1 MAFAAVARSGVRA
14 LPLFFPSRH
23 SRGSA
28 RNLPVL
34 SPTPVLWTWLG
45 AGLIA
50 LVAGRLLFGL
60 WVAARDRRAD
70 AKRREAEL
78 ARLAEEIAAARDAR
92 QKRAQEPVPWHGFR
106 QLVVRKRVEE
116 STQVCSF
123 HLAAHDGKPLPAF
136 KPGQYLT
143 FRLPGSGREGGQLV
157 RCYSLSDHP
166 HQPFYRVT
174 IKRVL
179 PAPGAPSGG
188 LGSTLFHSQI
198 KELDVLDVR
207 APAGKFCLDPN
218 DPTPVVLIGGGI
230 GLTPVY
236 SMLAT
241 LVHLKSSRTV
251 WLYYGV
257 RHRREH
263 LFKTE
268 LETIAREHPN
278 VRIRICYSQPDPAD
292 RLGEDY
298 HVAGRI
304 TPELLRSELPSND
317 FAFYYCGPG
326 GMMESL
332 TNGLKAW
339 GVPEARLHFE
349 AFGPLSVKRVAP
361 VGTTVRHQV
370 TFRKTGTARPWDVS
384 CGTLLDLAEQ
394 AGVTIPS
401 GCRTGNC
408 GTCLVAMHE
417 GQVTYVQTPGTP
429 PEGRSCL
436 ACIAQPKGD
445 VVLDA

>member
-1 MAFAAVARSGVRA
+1 MLSQTSAF
-14 LPLFFPSRH
+14 
-23 SRGSA
+23 
-28 RNLPVL
+28 
-34 SPTPVLWTWLG
+34 WTWLG
-45 AGLIA
+45 AALIGLVVIRV
-50 LVAGRLLFGL
+50 LVGLGASARQRRLDARRLETDLAGLS
-60 WVAARDRRAD
+60 
-70 AKRREAEL
+70 EQL
-78 ARLAEEIAAARDAR
+78 ATARDAR
-92 QKRAQEPVPWHGFR
+92 QKRAQEAAPWHGFR

-174 IKRVL
+174 IKRVP
-179 PAPGAPSGG
+179 PAPGAPAGG

-236 SMLAT
+236 CMLST
-241 LVHLKSSRTV
+241 LVHLKSPRTV
-251 WLYYGV
+251 WLYYGL

-263 LFKTE
+263 LFKAE
-268 LETIAREHPN
+268 LDAIAQQHPN
-278 VRIRICYSQPDPAD
+278 VRIRICYSQPDAAD
-292 RLGEDY
+292 RLGVDY
-298 HVAGRI
+298 HVAGRV

-326 GMMESL
+326 AMMESL
-332 TNGLKAW
+332 TSGLKAW

-349 AFGPLSVKRVAP
+349 AFGPLSVKRAAP
-361 VGTTVRHQV
+361 AGAAVRHQV
-370 TFRKTGTARPWDVS
+370 TFRKTGTARPWDAS

-394 AGVTIPS
+394 AGVTIAS

-408 GTCLVAMHE
+408 GTCLVTMHE
-417 GQVTYVQTPGTP
+417 GHVAYVQTPGTP
-429 PEGRSCL
+429 PEAGTCL

>member
-1 MAFAAVARSGVRA
+1 
-14 LPLFFPSRH
+14 
-23 SRGSA
+23 
-28 RNLPVL
+28 VL
-34 SPTPVLWTWLG
+34 SSTPALWTWLG
-45 AGLIA
+45 IALIA
-50 LVAGRLLFGL
+50 FVIGRGVLGL
-60 WVAARDRRAD
+60 WVSTKRQRSEVA
-70 AKRREAEL
+70 RRESEL
-78 ARLAEEIAAARDAR
+78 ARLAEELAAAREAR
-92 QKRAQEPVPWHGFR
+92 QKRSPEAAPWNGFR

-116 STQVCSF
+116 SAQVCSF
-123 HLAAHDGKPLPAF
+123 HLAAHDGKPLPPF

-166 HQPFYRVT
+166 HQPHYRVT

-179 PAPGAPSGG
+179 PAPGAPAGG

-198 KELDVLDVR
+198 KENDVLEVR
-207 APAGKFCLDPN
+207 APSGKFHLDPQ
-218 DPTPVVLIGGGI
+218 DPAPVVLIGGGI
-230 GLTPVY
+230 GLTPIY

-241 LVHLKSSRTV
+241 LVHQKSSRPV
-251 WLYYGV
+251 WLYYGL

-263 LFKTE
+263 LFKSE

-278 VRIRICYSQPDPAD
+278 VRVRICYSQPDPMD

-304 TPELLRSELPSND
+304 TPELLRGELPSND
-317 FAFYYCGPG
+317 FSFYYCGPAA
-326 GMMESL
+326 MMETL
-332 TNGLKAW
+332 TTGLKAW

-349 AFGPLSVKRVAP
+349 AFGPLSVKRAVNPLAAA
-361 VGTTVRHQV
+361 VRHQV
-370 TFRKTGTARPWDVS
+370 TFRKTGTARPWDAS

-394 AGVTIPS
+394 AGIAIAS

-417 GQVTYVQTPGTP
+417 GDVSYVQPPGTP
-429 PEGRSCL
+429 PEPRTCL
-436 ACIAQPKGD
+436 ACIAQPRGNL
-445 VVLDA
+445 VLEA

>member
-1 MAFAAVARSGVRA
+1 MVGGFREGAKAIRVFSVAS
-14 LPLFFPSRH
+14 LPWLCKNPFVLPS
-23 SRGSA
+23 
-28 RNLPVL
+28 
-34 SPTPVLWTWLG
+34 SPALWTWLG
-45 AGLIA
+45 AA
-50 LVAGRLLFGL
+50 LVALAAGRLLFGL
-60 WVAARDRRAD
+60 WVAARERRART
-70 AKRREAEL
+70 RRQRAEL
-78 ARLAEEIAAARDAR
+78 ARLAEEIATARDAR
-92 QKRAQEPVPWHGFR
+92 QRRAQEPVPWHGFR
-106 QLVVRKRVEE
+106 QLVVRKRIEE
-116 STQVCSF
+116 SAQVCSF

-179 PAPGAPSGG
+179 PAPGAPAGG

-207 APAGKFCLDPN
+207 APSGKFCLDPN

-241 LVHLKSSRTV
+241 LVHLKSPRTA
-251 WLYYGV
+251 WLYYGL
-257 RHRREH
+257 RNRREH
-263 LFKTE
+263 LFKAE
-268 LETIAREHPN
+268 LEAIARDHPN
-278 VRIRICYSQPDPAD
+278 VRIRICYSQPDPGD

-298 HVAGRI
+298 HVAGRV

-326 GMMESL
+326 AMMESL
-332 TNGLKAW
+332 TSGLKAW

-349 AFGPLSVKRVAP
+349 AFGPLSVKRAAP
-361 VGTTVRHQV
+361 AGAAVKHQV
-370 TFRKTGTARPWDVS
+370 TFRKTGTARPWDAS

-394 AGVTIPS
+394 AGVTIAS

-408 GTCLVAMHE
+408 GTCLVAMPE
-417 GQVTYVQTPGTP
+417 GQITYIQPPGTP
-429 PEGRSCL
+429 PEPRSCL

-445 VVLDA
+445 VVLEA